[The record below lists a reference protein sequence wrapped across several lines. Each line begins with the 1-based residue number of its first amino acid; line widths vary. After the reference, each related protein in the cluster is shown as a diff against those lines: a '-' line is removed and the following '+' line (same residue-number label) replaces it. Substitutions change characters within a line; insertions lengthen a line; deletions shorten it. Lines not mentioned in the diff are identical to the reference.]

1 MDITARKK
9 AGPTSSAT
17 LAPLRNPTFRSIW
30 LANQVSN
37 FGTLMEA
44 VAMGWLM
51 ATISTSNLMVALVM
65 ASATLPAFIFSVFA
79 GAIADSFD
87 RRSVML
93 AAQGLMVVSS
103 ASLTTLIALGLAT
116 PWIVLGFSFLVGC
129 GAAINNPAWQASLGD
144 IVDKRDLPAAVTLL
158 SVGYNTVRSV
168 GPAVG
173 GIIVA
178 SFGPVIAF
186 ALNTLS
192 FFAPLTAIWRC
203 KWGVRRSTLPR
214 EAMATAVYDG
224 LRFTA
229 ISADIKAAIA
239 RGALFGLAATSI
251 LALLP
256 LVVRDELKGG
266 ALGYGILMAGFGTGA
281 FFAGMLNT
289 HFKRVMSQERLV
301 TLACLAS
308 AACTFTLALA
318 PPLPVA
324 AAALALGGAGW
335 VTSWSGLSVS
345 VQMASPRWIAGRTI
359 SIYSAFTNGG
369 IAAGSWLWGIV
380 AEHYS
385 TVGALECSAGAL
397 VLVALAGF
405 LFPVHERPEVDLDP
419 LGEFKAPAIPPD
431 LKFRSGPI
439 VVKIEYRIPLENVE
453 TFLIL
458 MARRRQV
465 QRRVGA
471 RNWSLLRDLQE
482 PAHWTETF
490 RTPTWADYL
499 RLNQRLSAEHK
510 ELEERL
516 RKLHAPDVPPHVH
529 LSIERPTGPVGKS
542 NQSGPLISHP

>member
-1 MDITARKK
+1 MGRAARAKTD
-9 AGPTSSAT
+9 PTSAGT
-17 LAPLRNPTFRSIW
+17 FTALRNPTFRSIW

-44 VAMGWLM
+44 VAIGWLM

-65 ASATLPAFIFSVFA
+65 ASATLPAFILSPIA

-87 RRSVML
+87 RRKVML

-103 ASLTTLIALGLAT
+103 ATLTTLIALGLAT

-144 IVDKRDLPAAVTLL
+144 IVDKSDLPAAVTLL

-178 SFGPVIAF
+178 SFGPLIAF
-186 ALNTLS
+186 ALNTLT

-203 KWGVRRSTLPR
+203 KWAGRKSTLPR
-214 EAMATAVYDG
+214 EAMTTAIYDG

-229 ISADIKAAIA
+229 ISSDIKAAIA

-256 LVVRDELKGG
+256 LIVRDELKGG
-266 ALGYGILMAGFGTGA
+266 ALGYGILMAGFGAGA
-281 FFAGMLNT
+281 FFAGMLNS
-289 HFKRVMSQERLV
+289 HLKRVMSQERLV
-301 TLACLAS
+301 TLACIAS
-308 AACTFTLALA
+308 AACTFTLALV
-318 PPLPVA
+318 PPLPIA

-335 VTSWSGLSVS
+335 VTAWSGLSVS

-369 IAAGSWLWGIV
+369 IAAGSWIWGIV

-385 TVGALECSAGAL
+385 TIWALEGSAGAL
-397 VLVALAGF
+397 LLVALAGF

-439 VVKIEYRIPLENVE
+439 VVKIDYRIPLDNVE

-471 RNWSLLRDLQE
+471 RHWSLLRDLQE

-499 RLNQRLSAEHK
+499 RLNDRLTAEHK

-516 RKLHAPDVPPHVH
+516 RELHALDIRPDVH
-529 LSIERPTGPVGKS
+529 LSIERPTGSVSKS
-542 NQSGPLISHP
+542 SQSGSLFPHP